1 MELEVIERDEQ
12 GRAIVSVSGEVDL
25 LTAPVLRERMTASI
39 ESNGG
44 DVVLDLSGVTFLDSS
59 GLGVILGAHRRL
71 RERDGTLQ
79 IVATAP
85 AVLKILT
92 LTGLDK
98 VFDVFDSVEDALAA
112 SPA

>member
-12 GRAIVSVSGEVDL
+12 GRSVISVSGEVDL
-25 LTAPVLRERMTASI
+25 LTAPVLRERMTASV
-39 ESNGG
+39 ESADGG
-44 DVVLDLSGVTFLDSS
+44 MVLDLSGVTFLDSS

-71 RERDGTLQ
+71 RERDRSLQ
-79 IVATAP
+79 LVATAP
-85 AVLKILT
+85 AVIKILT

-98 VFDVFDSVEDALAA
+98 VFDVHDSVDDALAA